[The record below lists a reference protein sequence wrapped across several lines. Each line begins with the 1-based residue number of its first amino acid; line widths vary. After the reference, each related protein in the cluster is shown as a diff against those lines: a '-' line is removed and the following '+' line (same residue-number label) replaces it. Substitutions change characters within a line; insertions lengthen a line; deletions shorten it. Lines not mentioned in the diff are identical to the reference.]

1 MRTIFLACLCAALL
15 VSPEL
20 AQDTE
25 PSAEAPSLTIYNQGF
40 AVVRQ
45 AVPLELKVGIN
56 RITYSNITA
65 HVEPESVV
73 LRDLRGGRL
82 TILEQNYRN
91 DPLSEGLLLNLF
103 EGKSI
108 DFLRPDRTM
117 VKGRI
122 VRSGYVPHYQAYSR
136 YGQQYMYGQMAMAS
150 GGAGQ
155 PIIEIDGKLQ
165 FSLPGQ
171 PIFPALGEDTI
182 LKPTLDWQLQAGEA
196 GHTNAELSYISG
208 GMSWHADYNVVA
220 PDNANQA
227 DIVGWV
233 TFDNQS
239 GKTFENARIRLM
251 AGDVSKLRQPG
262 AYDALMARQEA
273 VAVSAAGP
281 QVTEKAFDEYHLYT
295 LERPT
300 TLRDREMKQVE
311 FLRATGVTASRI
323 YVYDGLRLDPQYR
336 SWPMESIREN
346 VSYGTV
352 SNPKVWVMFEVR
364 NSKENKLG
372 MPLPAGRIRFY
383 RRDSNG
389 QVEFTGEDDIG
400 HTPNNE
406 TIRIYTG
413 NAFDIVGERRRVD
426 FRTDSSQR
434 WANESFEIK
443 LRNHKS
449 SAVEVRVVEHLY
461 RWTNWEIT
469 QNTHPFQKTDAQ
481 TVEFRVRIPANGE
494 TRVAYM
500 AHYSW

>member
-1 MRTIFLACLCAALL
+1 MRKTFLVLLCAILPAL
-15 VSPEL
+15 PAL
-20 AQDTE
+20 AQETS
-25 PSAEAPSLTIYNQGF
+25 SAAETPSLTIYNQGF

-45 AVPLELKVGIN
+45 TVPLDLKAGIN
-56 RITYSNITA
+56 HVAYSNITA

-82 TILEQNYRN
+82 NILEQNYRN
-91 DPLSEGLLLNLF
+91 DPLSQGLLLNLF
-103 EGKSI
+103 EGKTI
-108 DFLRPDRTM
+108 EFLLPDRTT

-122 VRSGYVPHYQAYSR
+122 VRSGYVPHYQTYSR
-136 YGQQYMYGQMAMAS
+136 YGQQYAISQMAMAS

-155 PIIEIDGKLQ
+155 PIIEVDGKLL

-182 LKPTLDWQLQAGEA
+182 LKPTLDWQLQSAEA
-196 GHTNAELSYISG
+196 GHTTAELSYISG

-220 PDNANQA
+220 PENGNLA

-251 AGDVSKLRQPG
+251 AGDVSKIQQPG
-262 AYDALMARQEA
+262 AYDYARAMRAEA
-273 VAVSAAGP
+273 VAGAGP

-311 FLRATGVTASRI
+311 FLHASGVTANRI
-323 YVYDGLRLDPQYR
+323 YVYDGLRVEPQYR
-336 SWPMESIREN
+336 GWNMESIRDN

-352 SNPKVWVMFEVR
+352 SNPKVWVMFEFR
-364 NSKENKLG
+364 NSKEDKLG

-383 RRDSNG
+383 RRDQNG
-389 QVEFTGEDDIG
+389 QVEFTGEDNIG
-400 HTPNNE
+400 HTPSNE
-406 TIRIYTG
+406 TVRIYTG
-413 NAFDIVGERRRVD
+413 NAFDVVGERKRVD
-426 FRTDSSQR
+426 YRANSMQR
-434 WANESFEIK
+434 WADESFEIK

-449 SAVEVRVVEHLY
+449 TAVEVRVVEHLY
-461 RWTNWEIT
+461 RWSNWQIL

-481 TVEFRVRIPANGE
+481 TMEFRVKVPAEGE
-494 TRVAYM
+494 TRVAYTV
-500 AHYSW
+500 HYSW